1 MSTNNRKF
9 ILNQI
14 IWLGISLGISIVIS
28 MILPFTISLVAIIA
42 IFILLNVYIRRIM
55 MRRMCAGRSIGTGLF
70 GFGSGGSSLKYY
82 CINCGTQHNQ
92 AACPKCGS
100 KMKRVGS

>member
-1 MSTNNRKF
+1 
-9 ILNQI
+9 
-14 IWLGISLGISIVIS
+14 
-28 MILPFTISLVAIIA
+28 
-42 IFILLNVYIRRIM
+42 M